1 MNRGFPV
8 GRIDLDALR
17 SGPLTWSGDV
27 AADPEIWDVPD
38 LRLESDPR
46 LSYQAE
52 VGSGDRVRV
61 HGRLDIELGL
71 ECRRCLR
78 ELVREVGI
86 EFDYRFDPSMRPSES
101 AGGVFGLD
109 QHAGS
114 VSLLNPLREELILAL
129 PEYPECRAGCRGL
142 CPMCG
147 IDRNEMSC
155 DCARE
160 DADPR
165 WNVLRGLVPDGQPRA
180 AEPDRERDG
189 EEG

>member
-1 MNRGFPV
+1 MNRGFPA

-86 EFDYRFDPSMRPSES
+86 EFDYRFDPY
-101 AGGVFGLD
+101 
-109 QHAGS
+109 
-114 VSLLNPLREELILAL
+114 PLREELILAL